1 MPRVKLRLM
10 GPFWFSTGVKELEI
24 EGNTISEVVSKFVK
38 KFKDKIP
45 KPYLTKGDFQLHPL
59 TLILLNGADIEFVA
73 GKRNAKL
80 KDGDV
85 VAIAPPVSG
94 G

>member
-1 MPRVKLRLM
+1 MAKVRLRLM
-10 GPFWFSTGVKELEI
+10 GPFWFSTGIKELEV
-24 EGNTISEVVSKFVK
+24 EGDTIKEVISEFIE

-45 KPYLTKGDFQLHPL
+45 KPFLVGNSLDLHPL
-59 TLILLNGADIEFVA
+59 TLILLNGSDVEFVE
-73 GKRNAKL
+73 GRRNAKL

-85 VAIAPPVSG
+85 VALAPPASG

>member
-1 MPRVKLRLM
+1 MKLRLL
-10 GPFWFSTGVKELEI
+10 GPFWFSTGVKEMDT
-24 EGNTISEVVSKFVK
+24 EGNTVDEVISKFVQ

-45 KPYLTKGDFQLHPL
+45 KPYLVDSSLHLHSL
-59 TLILLNGADIEFVA
+59 TLILLNGSDIEFVE
-73 GKRNAKL
+73 GKRSAKL

-85 VAIAPPVSG
+85 IAIAPPVSG